1 MADTSSAGRAPAAV
15 APKRRYG
22 APRRRKDWRTPRRFA
37 YFGNHRVARSVLE
50 CPPSA
55 VLLRPSSA
63 VALLRRMERT
73 GGGPPPL
80 FPEAYQTVPMLT
92 GTAISVRI
100 FKKHEDFGLRWQP
113 AEAKRSED
121 WSAAATPLFD
131 CGQSFQSGVAPALR
145 DSRRSPKKIG
155 CGYAVRCPFGALVF
169 SRRTTGPGVLEN
181 YAVLPTKTHHLHL
194 LFSPYPAPGGL
205 DR

>member
-1 MADTSSAGRAPAAV
+1 
-15 APKRRYG
+15 
-22 APRRRKDWRTPRRFA
+22 
-37 YFGNHRVARSVLE
+37 
-50 CPPSA
+50 
-55 VLLRPSSA
+55 
-63 VALLRRMERT
+63 
-73 GGGPPPL
+73 
-80 FPEAYQTVPMLT
+80 MLT

-100 FKKHEDFGLRWQP
+100 FKKHEDFGLRWQ
-113 AEAKRSED
+113 
-121 WSAAATPLFD
+121 SAAATPLFD

-169 SRRTTGPGVLEN
+169 RRRTTGAGVLEN

-194 LFSPYPAPGGL
+194 RFSPYPAPGGL